1 MYENYYL
8 TGSQQMKL
16 MSKVQESLAGRIS
29 ILELQGLSLRE
40 LNGIKFNKHFVPT
53 EEYIAERELH

>member
-1 MYENYYL
+1 M
-8 TGSQQMKL
+8 SL

-40 LNGIKFNKHFVPT
+40 LGGIKFNKHFVPT
-53 EEYIAERELH
+53 EEYISERELYLKPYNNAHVR